1 MTQDKI
7 KRAVKYILKK
17 MECSYKTTENG
28 DLIFDYRDEPFA
40 ISFNKEG
47 EPFISIIKFNL
58 LTVKMDN
65 VNEVSRLYRAINDT
79 NSNGPI
85 TVFYDI
91 DNDEREI
98 DVYAH
103 TTTLFFSLIP
113 NRRGL
118 LHYYLEYLFQAQ
130 KYLKDRMA
138 ALYEEE
144 QPNRTLN

>member
-47 EPFISIIKFNL
+47 EPFITITKFNL
-58 LTVKMDN
+58 LTVNMDN

-85 TVFYDI
+85 TFFYDI
-91 DNDEREI
+91 DYDEREI
-98 DVYAH
+98 DVYSH
-103 TTTLFFSLIP
+103 TTILFFSPIP

-118 LHYYLEYLFQAQ
+118 LIFYLDYFFQAQ
-130 KYLKDRMA
+130 KYLRDRMT

>member
-1 MTQDKI
+1 MTQEKI

-17 MECSYKTTENG
+17 MECSYTTTENG

-98 DVYAH
+98 DVYSH
-103 TTTLFFSLIP
+103 TTILFFSPIP

-118 LHYYLEYLFQAQ
+118 LKFYLDYFFQAQ
-130 KYLKDRMA
+130 KYLKDKMT
-138 ALYEEE
+138 ALEEE
-144 QPNRTLN
+144 ELSNSKAN